1 MAEELLR
8 AMAQA
13 VGAALGEGTAVYLDA
28 VPQGAAAPCVFLQIL
43 HEERI
48 PFPNGRQQALLR
60 AEALYLP
67 APAQRED
74 RPALLAALDR
84 LEAALEAFPLPGG
97 WARARSLRGELRQEG
112 AAALAEYAL
121 FRRREKAGEPME
133 EARVSLALREE
144 ENHESL

>member
-43 HEERI
+43 HEEWI

-97 WARARSLRGELRQEG
+97 WGELRQEG

-121 FRRREKAGEPME
+121 FRRRAKAGEPME